1 MIEGTIKLTNG
12 QTVMFHTET
21 WTELFRR
28 VESWDILSIEAKQVD
43 LQHFRQ
49 GRYN

>member
-12 QTVMFHTET
+12 ESVRFQTET
-21 WTELFRR
+21 WTELFRWL
-28 VESWDILSIEAKQVD
+28 EGFNITSLEAKEVD

-49 GRYN
+49 GRYS